1 MCSTFPKNAANR
13 RCLTSK
19 FRFMLTNFRFPLP
32 YFSVFGGAAQKNL
45 GQIGQF
51 VPSFRENK
59 STFFSMLR
67 TFSKSSPEDGENA
80 SAWWRITPH
89 VGRKEASYSDFAR
102 SQHKPVP
109 LSNDRDSALCTSGSH
124 EKVGGCALYD
134 RPGRGAFRT
143 RRSHRARR

>member
-19 FRFMLTNFRFPLP
+19 FRFMLTNFRYPLP
-32 YFSVFGGAAQKNL
+32 YFSVFCGAGQKNL
-45 GQIGQF
+45 GQIGRF

-67 TFSKSSPEDGENA
+67 TFSKSSPEDDEDA
-80 SAWWRITPH
+80 SASWRITPH
-89 VGRKEASYSDFAR
+89 VGRKGVSFSDFAR
-102 SQHKPVP
+102 SQHKPAP

-124 EKVGGCALYD
+124 AKVGGCALYD
-134 RPGRGAFRT
+134 RPSREAFRT
-143 RRSHRARR
+143 RHSHRARR

>member
-19 FRFMLTNFRFPLP
+19 FRFVLENFRFPLP
-32 YFSVFGGAAQKNL
+32 YFLYSVGRGQKNL
-45 GQIGQF
+45 GQIGRF

-67 TFSKSSPEDGENA
+67 TFSKFSPEDGEDA

-89 VGRKEASYSDFAR
+89 VGRKEVSDSDFAR
-102 SQHKPVP
+102 SQHKPAP

-124 EKVGGCALYD
+124 EKAGGCALYD
-134 RPGRGAFRT
+134 GPGRGAFRT